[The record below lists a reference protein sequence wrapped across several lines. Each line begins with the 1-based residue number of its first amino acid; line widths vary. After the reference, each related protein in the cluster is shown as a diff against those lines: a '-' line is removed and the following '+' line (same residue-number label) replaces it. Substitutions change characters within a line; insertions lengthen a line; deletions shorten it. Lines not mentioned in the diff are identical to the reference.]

1 MKKDN
6 QKNEISDI
14 STEEETQK
22 EKEVP
27 AEPDL
32 EKKGRY
38 QKVGSEDPITLIT
51 DENLAEV
58 EERSDD
64 SENDLGDDEI
74 KEDELA
80 EASDESSTEEK
91 IEQESEEFSERD
103 EEDAEI
109 DEDIDSLVVEENLTE
124 VEENPDDSENDLGDD
139 EIEED
144 VLEEASGESSIE
156 EEVEQESEAFSQRD
170 EENAGIDVDIDSLVV
185 EENLAEIEENA
196 DDLRTTWD
204 DEIEEDELVEAS
216 DESLTEGGI
225 EQESDVFTER
235 DEQDAGIDEDT
246 IDPSDSS
253 TTETDDILGQN
264 PVSEFD
270 WWPDLS
276 DLDRLNIQNAP
287 LEDRARLLSAKVS
300 MSIEHTMQSI
310 SDRKHLPLLDD
321 FTLSENPTR
330 NLPLRLIHAFS
341 SLPVV
346 VEKSPIHQ
354 DKIKVLCVDDD
365 ESILRGYQLNLR
377 KDFDIH
383 IAKSGES
390 GIEIFKKVG
399 GFSVVLSDMRM
410 PGMNGLEMLS
420 EINKIDSDIVNIIIT
435 GHGDFDLAKEAVNS
449 GKIYK
454 ILTKPCS
461 TEELIR
467 TLQKGSDI
475 HQQKVV
481 NKVSLSEDDGKIHLI
496 TVWPPSDRMSRW
508 VFAVS
513 GKKPIWYLGLPEKVS
528 SAITENFGIGSDS
541 LDESEIDP
549 ENEEDVQDDLE
560 DQNAAIIRF
569 VNEVVQKAIVDRA
582 TDIHFEP
589 HKDTLQIRYRIDG
602 QLVPVRVP
610 DNLRTF
616 QDAIISRIKIMAGIN
631 ISEKRRPQGGRI
643 TFSHGQ
649 SDLDIRVS
657 TLPTL
662 YGESI
667 SLRLLN
673 EKSQPLSMPELGLL
687 PRDERNIGSVLEKPH
702 GIVLV
707 TGPTGSGKSTSLT
720 AFIRKIHK
728 PERRIMTVEDP
739 VEYEVAGINQTQV
752 NSEIGFNFASALR
765 EILRQ
770 DPDVIMVGEIRD
782 RETADIAIR
791 ASLTGHLVLST
802 LHTNDAPGAITRLI
816 DMEIEPFLIAS
827 SVEMVIAQRLVRR
840 LCQECALPTQMSE
853 KDLLASLSLLEIDT
867 TESEFLNQVRDA
879 KGCPRCQNLGY
890 RGRVGIFELM
900 KMSDSIHSL
909 VIKSASAPDIR
920 EIALEEGM
928 STLQGSGWQQI
939 KRGLT
944 TIDEVIRYADGSI
957 EEDEKSVVL

>member
-1 MKKDN
+1 MSILRPKIITSTFSSKKEKSKKGNKQVFKLSDDDEN
-6 QKNEISDI
+6 ESDQSIQGTHNVKFKKTTHKNNLSKNE
-14 STEEETQK
+14 E
-22 EKEVP
+22 
-27 AEPDL
+27 
-32 EKKGRY
+32 
-38 QKVGSEDPITLIT
+38 
-51 DENLAEV
+51 
-58 EERSDD
+58 
-64 SENDLGDDEI
+64 SENKSSGQVTKEQDEVFL
-74 KEDELA
+74 D
-80 EASDESSTEEK
+80 
-91 IEQESEEFSERD
+91 
-103 EEDAEI
+103 DAE
-109 DEDIDSLVVEENLTE
+109 LN
-124 VEENPDDSENDLGDD
+124 
-139 EIEED
+139 
-144 VLEEASGESSIE
+144 
-156 EEVEQESEAFSQRD
+156 
-170 EENAGIDVDIDSLVV
+170 
-185 EENLAEIEENA
+185 
-196 DDLRTTWD
+196 
-204 DEIEEDELVEAS
+204 
-216 DESLTEGGI
+216 
-225 EQESDVFTER
+225 
-235 DEQDAGIDEDT
+235 
-246 IDPSDSS
+246 
-253 TTETDDILGQN
+253 
-264 PVSEFD
+264 FD

-287 LEDRARLLSAKVS
+287 LEDRARLLSANVS

-310 SDRKHLPLLDD
+310 SERKNFPLLED
-321 FTLSENPTR
+321 FTLTESPTKH
-330 NLPLRLIHAFS
+330 LPLRLIHAYS
-341 SLPVV
+341 SLPIKP
-346 VEKSPIHQ
+346 EKSELHEEKV
-354 DKIKVLCVDDD
+354 KILCVDDD
-365 ESILRGYQLNLR
+365 ESILRGYKLNLR
-377 KDFDIH
+377 KEFDVH
-383 IAKSGES
+383 VAKGGES

-410 PGMNGLEMLS
+410 PGINGAEMLS
-420 EINKIDSDIVNIIIT
+420 EINKLDSDIVNILIT
-435 GHGDFDLAKEAVNS
+435 GHSDFEVAKEAVNS
-449 GKIYK
+449 GKVFK

-461 TEELIR
+461 SEELAK
-467 TLQKGSDI
+467 TWKEASLAYQK
-475 HQQKVV
+475 KVV
-481 NKVSLSEDDGKIHLI
+481 ENVSRSENDGKIHLL
-496 TVWPPSDRMSRW
+496 TVWPPTSRMSRW
-508 VFAVS
+508 VYAVS
-513 GKKPIWYLGLPEKVS
+513 GRKPIWYLGYPEKVTQ
-528 SAITENFGIGSDS
+528 AITENFGIGSDS
-541 LDESEIDP
+541 LDDSDLDMDSED
-549 ENEEDVQDDLE
+549 DSQDDLE

-610 DNLRTF
+610 DNLRSF

-643 TFSHGQ
+643 TFTHGQ

-687 PRDERNIGSVLEKPH
+687 SADERNIVSILEKPH

-752 NSEIGFNFASALR
+752 NSEIGFDFASALR

-840 LCQECALPTQMSE
+840 LCQECALPTKMNE
-853 KDLLASLSLLEIDT
+853 KDLLASLSLLDVDQSEI
-867 TESEFLNQVRDA
+867 SFLNKVKEA
-879 KGCPRCQNLGY
+879 NGCPRCQNLGY

-900 KMSDSIHSL
+900 RMSDSIHSL

-920 EIALEEGM
+920 EIALNEGM
-928 STLQGSGWQQI
+928 STLQGSGWKQI

-944 TIDEVIRYADGSI
+944 SIDEVIRYADGSVD
-957 EEDEKSVVL
+957 EDF